1 MSKQDSKQDY
11 YDVLGA
17 DEGASPSDIDKRYK
31 RLASRRHPDRGGSE
45 EEMKVLNE
53 AYATLKD
60 PTKRRVYDERRRTR
74 ATVPVRPVS
83 APAAQDVGLFGHC
96 LSAFL
101 CLLLGL
107 FLLFLVRIHWF
118 WFLWPLGILAVLVIL
133 FGVMMA
139 RSAMVAVNASLPITN
154 PIRRHTRI
162 QEAMFWSVV
171 VVGTYGLYLL
181 LTSVP

>member
-1 MSKQDSKQDY
+1 MSQQESQSDY
-11 YDVLGA
+11 YAILGA
-17 DEGASPSDIDKRYK
+17 DEGTSRADIDKLYK
-31 RLASRRHPDRGGSE
+31 RLAARRHPDRGGSE
-45 EEMKVLNE
+45 EEMKLLNE

-60 PTKRRVYDERRRTR
+60 DVRRREYDAQR
-74 ATVPVRPVS
+74 RKPAATAFRPVS
-83 APAAQDVGLFGHC
+83 APPAQDIGIFGHC

-101 CLLLGL
+101 CLMLGL

-118 WFLWPLGILAVLVIL
+118 WFLWPLAILAVFVIL

-139 RSAMVAVNASLPITN
+139 RNAMVTVNASLSVRN
-154 PIRRHTRI
+154 PLRGHTRI

-171 VVGTYGLYLL
+171 IVGTYGVYLL

>member
-1 MSKQDSKQDY
+1 MSQHEPQSDY
-11 YDVLGA
+11 YAILGA
-17 DEGASPSDIDKRYK
+17 TEGTSRSDIDKLYK
-31 RLASRRHPDRGGSE
+31 RLAARRHPDRGGSE
-45 EEMKVLNE
+45 EEMKLLNE

-60 PTKRRVYDERRRTR
+60 EVKRREYDARRVRPGP
-74 ATVPVRPVS
+74 AVFRPVS
-83 APAAQDVGLFGHC
+83 APPAKDVGIFGHC

-118 WFLWPLGILAVLVIL
+118 WFLWPLAILAVFVIL

-139 RSAMVAVNASLPITN
+139 RSAMITVNASLPATN
-154 PIRRHTRI
+154 PLRRHTRL
-162 QEAMFWSVV
+162 QEAMFWSMVA
-171 VVGTYGLYLL
+171 VGTYGVYLL

>member
-11 YDVLGA
+11 YDVLDA
-17 DEGASPSDIDKRYK
+17 DEGTSPSDIDKRYK

-45 EEMKVLNE
+45 EEMKILNE

-60 PTKRRVYDERRRTR
+60 PTKRREYDERRRKP
-74 ATVPVRPVS
+74 AAAPVRPVS

-96 LSAFL
+96 LSALL

-139 RSAMVAVNASLPITN
+139 RSAMVAVNASLPMTN

-171 VVGTYGLYLL
+171 VVGTYGVYLL

>member
-1 MSKQDSKQDY
+1 MSQEDPKNDY

-17 DEGASPSDIDKRYK
+17 DERTSASDIDKRYK
-31 RLASRRHPDRGGSE
+31 RLAARRHPDRGGSE
-45 EEMKVLNE
+45 EEMKLLNE

-60 PTKRRVYDERRRTR
+60 SAKRREYDEKRHKPSP
-74 ATVPVRPVS
+74 APVRPVS
-83 APAAQDVGLFGHC
+83 APVAQDVGLFGHC

-101 CLLLGL
+101 CLLLGP

-139 RSAMVAVNASLPITN
+139 RSAMVAVNASLPISN

-171 VVGTYGLYLL
+171 VVGTYGVYWL